1 MIILASQSIARR
13 TLLSRAGV
21 TYSVV
26 VPPVDEDQI
35 KDRYNGQPQDLA
47 SALADAK
54 AMAAS
59 RMNPADLIIAADQTL
74 TCAGEHFNKP
84 GDLQTARQQLLA
96 LRGKTHRLTSA
107 VSCAR
112 GGAITWRTMDHADIT
127 FRGFTDEFL
136 NAYLQDCGPDILSSV
151 GAYHYEGQGIQLMEA
166 VTGSDHTIL
175 GLPLLPLLTYLR
187 SEGLTPQ

>member
-1 MIILASQSIARR
+1 MISLASQSPARR

-21 TYSVV
+21 PYSIVA
-26 VPPVDEDQI
+26 PPVDAEQF
-35 KDRYNGQPQDLA
+35 KDRYIGQPQDLA

-54 AMAAS
+54 AMATS
-59 RMNPADLIIAADQTL
+59 RMKPADLIIAADQTL

-107 VSCAR
+107 VSCAWD
-112 GGAITWRTMDHADIT
+112 GAITWRTMDHADIT
-127 FRGFTDEFL
+127 FRTFTDEFL
-136 NAYLQDCGPDILSSV
+136 HAYLQDCGPDILSSV
-151 GAYHYEGQGIQLMEA
+151 GAYHYEGHGIRLMEA
-166 VTGSDHTIL
+166 VNGSDHTIL

-187 SEGLTPQ
+187 SEGLIPQ